1 MAHRTEGKASEE
13 LEAALGAAVQAR
25 EALRQA
31 EARLRRYRARHRRPL
46 RPRAA
51 TPSQYFAWAKAAAA
65 YEDGEAQR
73 RQAVDLAIAELE
85 AVARDL
91 VRLMP
96 PYVWLRCGRQ
106 AVMYTPQSASRCVR
120 WQLRILPWSQVRE

>member
-1 MAHRTEGKASEE
+1 MLTVKI
-13 LEAALGAAVQAR
+13 LGSGCPNC
-25 EALRQA
+25 RQ
-31 EARLRRYRARHRRPL
+31 
-46 RPRAA
+46 
-51 TPSQYFAWAKAAAA
+51 
-65 YEDGEAQR
+65 
-73 RQAVDLAIAELE
+73 LE